1 MQSIFCPAELHGL
14 FKYFS
19 FHRLFTQ
26 KALELADLLVGR
38 RQFGSG
44 YDLFAGGHG
53 SQATAVILPAPFED
67 LVGIDGMQA
76 GWRVG
81 GLAGNI
87 LRHSPLILKRIVLGT
102 VLDHLTRAY
111 RSMALIY

>member
-81 GLAGNI
+81 GLAGWRGI
-87 LRHSPLILKRIVLGT
+87 SCDTLR
-102 VLDHLTRAY
+102 
-111 RSMALIY
+111 